1 MHWSSETPCNAVEHM
16 IRGPQKVIMYN
27 EPYVDLISKKHP
39 SLMGSVMVKGWAEVA
54 RDLELA
60 FAHAES
66 LRRAVTMEMILFLQR
81 RGYVSRGDLLFLQHD
96 SYI

>member
-1 MHWSSETPCNAVEHM
+1 
-16 IRGPQKVIMYN
+16 
-27 EPYVDLISKKHP
+27 
-39 SLMGSVMVKGWAEVA
+39 MGSVMVKGWAEVA

-66 LRRAVTMEMILFLQR
+66 LRRAVTMEMILFFLQR